1 MIIRSKI
8 YCIIKEVQKFN
19 ALSSSYLL
27 TILHPAS
34 TLMTELTFLMNNSI
48 LSLRRNNN
56 SIILKEIILLTGVQ

>member
-1 MIIRSKI
+1 M
-8 YCIIKEVQKFN
+8 KEVHKFN
-19 ALSSSYLL
+19 SLSSSYLL